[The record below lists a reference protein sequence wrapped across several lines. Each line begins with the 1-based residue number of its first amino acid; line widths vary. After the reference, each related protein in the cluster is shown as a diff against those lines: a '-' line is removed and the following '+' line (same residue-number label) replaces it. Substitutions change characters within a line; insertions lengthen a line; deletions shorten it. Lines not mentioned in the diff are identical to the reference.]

1 MCVGAD
7 GGGGGGRG
15 GGSSRLSVERSF
27 HWQDEEGE
35 KIESIHRPPLLSFE
49 LSLSLAGIVSA
60 WCFLSR
66 ERKGETRIVE
76 RKASEQFEEAQSR
89 HERKI
94 TPPANARGHHSNSTR
109 HDTLAGLAIAL
120 LAAAALLSPVTS
132 ELSH

>member
-7 GGGGGGRG
+7 GGGGGGRE

-66 ERKGETRIVE
+66 ERKETRIVE